1 MPAVGAYLRALRERQ
16 GVSIDEIARST
27 RVLHHY
33 LESLESDDLASLPA
47 PVFAKGFIR
56 AYCQALGLPADEAIT
71 LYEQRAAHIE
81 RRAVHPEQRPGHVRE
96 RVPAPA
102 PLPSPPPPSLLPPP
116 APAQQAKSAAIERR
130 DSRSRGAVLISFVLL
145 VVMGAALYA
154 VTLALQTGRD
164 EVDGTTAT

>member
-1 MPAVGAYLRALRERQ
+1 MPAVGAYLRALREGQ

-33 LESLESDDLASLPA
+33 LEALESDDLASLPA

-56 AYCQALGLPADEAIT
+56 AYCQTLGVPADEAIT

-81 RRAVHPEQRPGHVRE
+81 RQTLHQEQRTGHVGE
-96 RVPAPA
+96 RVQAGPA

-116 APAQQAKSAAIERR
+116 A
-130 DSRSRGAVLISFVLL
+130 
-145 VVMGAALYA
+145 
-154 VTLALQTGRD
+154 
-164 EVDGTTAT
+164 